1 MPDRPVK
8 SLHVITGLWKHTGGP
23 SESVPALCAALRRR
37 GDQVTLATLDGDMAT
52 AVGAAEAAGVRV
64 QRFAPTLRHTIWY
77 SRPLAAAMPRLVA
90 GHDIVHVHAMW
101 QWPGWAAATEAH
113 RADKPLVL
121 SPRGS
126 VLPERLKKSAVK
138 KWIAAHVRDRP
149 LMATAAAV
157 HATAPAEAAAVRRFG
172 YLGPVAVIPNGI
184 AVPPEPDVA
193 ARAAARRW
201 LDSRHPK
208 LAGRRILLFMS
219 RIEPTKGVSTLA
231 RAWSELAARF
241 PDWALLIA
249 GPDER
254 GYGDEVARLVAAG
267 GAADQTIMA
276 GPLYDHDRERAY
288 LSASL
293 FILPTKSENF
303 GMVIAEAL
311 ARGVPA
317 ITTRGAPWQAIE
329 AEGCGWWVDSDLAG
343 IRGALGDALAQPPE
357 RLAAMG
363 RRGRAWVAA
372 EYSWDRVAAEMADLY
387 AWLLRGDRRPPCVQ
401 TVP

>member
-1 MPDRPVK
+1 
-8 SLHVITGLWKHTGGP
+8 
-23 SESVPALCAALRRR
+23 
-37 GDQVTLATLDGDMAT
+37 
-52 AVGAAEAAGVRV
+52 
-64 QRFAPTLRHTIWY
+64 
-77 SRPLAAAMPRLVA
+77 
-90 GHDIVHVHAMW
+90 
-101 QWPGWAAATEAH
+101 
-113 RADKPLVL
+113 
-121 SPRGS
+121 
-126 VLPERLKKSAVK
+126 
-138 KWIAAHVRDRP
+138 
-149 LMATAAAV
+149 
-157 HATAPAEAAAVRRFG
+157 
-172 YLGPVAVIPNGI
+172 VIPNGI

-254 GYGDEVARLVAAG
+254 GHGDEVARLVAAG

-372 EYSWDRVAAEMADLY
+372 EYSWDRVAAEMTDLY
-387 AWLLRGDRRPPCVQ
+387 AWLLRGERRPPCVH
-401 TVP
+401 TGP